1 MTEQELNQAADIIFD
16 RLSGFEQRTLQTI
29 GRRIKATGQLSAY
42 DQQAL
47 KNIADITG
55 DMEAIT
61 KDLAE
66 ITGMNIADIEKIYT
80 RVVTDKATQYK
91 PLYDFLHLP
100 FVPFAENEAAKR
112 IVRQFATQTAG
123 EMVNLS
129 RTKALGFLD
138 SSGNFKPLKG
148 EYQRVIDEAVFNVA
162 SGVEDFNSAM
172 RHTIE
177 QLGGSGIKT
186 HYVSE
191 SGKTVNVSLDSM
203 VRSNILYGAKQC
215 AQNYDREIGR
225 ELGCDGFEV
234 DAHSN
239 PRPSHEF
246 MQGKMYSY
254 SGEKTIDGVTY
265 EDGAAALAAL
275 EDYGCLHF
283 KTDVILGVSEPT
295 YDREYLDRL
304 HRENTKLIEYGG
316 VKKTGYEWKQ
326 QQRALE
332 RAVRREKG
340 VLSMAEA
347 SGDKTLARRSKER
360 IAAYKAKYDDMCKK
374 TGLQK
379 TPERMATVGILTDQ
393 KNADIIDLYKGKGIR
408 VEKDSSILSA
418 TISDIEQATKR
429 VTSDIP
435 SLERYSEP
443 IVFGDIKDAL
453 AVNSFSTATGKNHIT
468 LNREAFSDINAL
480 ILNLKKDYAEGI
492 SYKTSSIGS
501 LIAHEMGHNAH
512 VALALKRAGIA
523 YGKSLS
529 SINQA
534 LFEREYNQIAQEVY
548 RVCFSNETIGEIYSK
563 CVGELG
569 SMTEGNAR
577 ELIAQSFGNYYFGD
591 EKSTIAKSI
600 VAFFRKGLK

>member
-66 ITGMNIADIEKIYT
+66 ITGMNIADIEKIYSQ
-80 RVVTDKATQYK
+80 VISDKTTQYK
-91 PLYDFLHLP
+91 PLYDFLHMA
-100 FVPFAENEAAKR
+100 FTPFAENETAKR

-148 EYQRVIDEAVFNVA
+148 EYQKVIDEAVFNVA

-215 AQNYDREIGR
+215 AQNYDREIGQ

-254 SGEKTIDGVTY
+254 SGEKTIDGATY

-304 HRENTKLIEYGG
+304 HRENTKLIEYSG

-340 VLSMAEA
+340 VLNIAEA
-347 SGDKTLARRSKER
+347 AGDKTLAQRSKDR
-360 IAAYKAKYDDMCKK
+360 IAAYRAKYDDLCKK

-379 TPERMATVGILTDQ
+379 TPERMATAASRTQEIHYVGKIDKNIYKSVTDSIVTDDVVITRERIQHIKERHPNDYDRFVKYLPQIIRSPDYIIEANKANTAVILKQFTEDNEKFKLILRLKIESDPERY
-393 KNADIIDLYKGKGIR
+393 KNSIISFWKIGDTTWKKSIKNKKILYKK
-408 VEKDSSILSA
+408 E
-418 TISDIEQATKR
+418 
-429 VTSDIP
+429 
-435 SLERYSEP
+435 
-443 IVFGDIKDAL
+443 
-453 AVNSFSTATGKNHIT
+453 
-468 LNREAFSDINAL
+468 
-480 ILNLKKDYAEGI
+480 
-492 SYKTSSIGS
+492 
-501 LIAHEMGHNAH
+501 
-512 VALALKRAGIA
+512 
-523 YGKSLS
+523 
-529 SINQA
+529 
-534 LFEREYNQIAQEVY
+534 
-548 RVCFSNETIGEIYSK
+548 
-563 CVGELG
+563 
-569 SMTEGNAR
+569 
-577 ELIAQSFGNYYFGD
+577 
-591 EKSTIAKSI
+591 
-600 VAFFRKGLK
+600 

>member
-80 RVVTDKATQYK
+80 QVISDKTTQYK
-91 PLYDFLHLP
+91 PLYDFLHMA
-100 FVPFAENEAAKR
+100 FTPFAENEAAKR

-148 EYQRVIDEAVFNVA
+148 EYQKVIDEAVFNVA

-340 VLSMAEA
+340 VLNIAEA
-347 SGDKTLARRSKER
+347 AGDKTLAQRSKDR
-360 IAAYKAKYDDMCKK
+360 IAAYRAKYDDLCKK

-379 TPERMATVGILTDQ
+379 TPERMATVEDNRLTRNINSGIINTKDVDGMQVKIDTFTPCLEKVETGEILPTSYTRTSESELKNLKGWKFDWTHPDLKEAEIYKLTLENDNEIQGIVALTNYKQDQ
-393 KNADIIDLYKGKGIR
+393 AVYVNLAESAPGNMGKNKAYNGVGGHLFAI
-408 VEKDSSILSA
+408 
-418 TISDIEQATKR
+418 
-429 VTSDIP
+429 
-435 SLERYSEP
+435 
-443 IVFGDIKDAL
+443 
-453 AVNSFSTATGKNHIT
+453 AVNRSIELGYGGFVFMDAKNMELVNHYQKT
-468 LNREAFSDINAL
+468 LGAKLLGRPHPYRMFIDEES
-480 ILNLKKDYAEGI
+480 
-492 SYKTSSIGS
+492 
-501 LIAHEMGHNAH
+501 
-512 VALALKRAGIA
+512 
-523 YGKSLS
+523 
-529 SINQA
+529 
-534 LFEREYNQIAQEVY
+534 AQKLL
-548 RVCFSNETIGEIYSK
+548 EIYS
-563 CVGELG
+563 
-569 SMTEGNAR
+569 
-577 ELIAQSFGNYYFGD
+577 
-591 EKSTIAKSI
+591 
-600 VAFFRKGLK
+600 LKEVK